1 MQVHDPTRSGYNA
14 PETDAQF
21 VAEIWRWN
29 GALQGTLL
37 RQWNGAADRDNA
49 SALQAVG
56 AFPAIAVGDEIELA
70 LDRNVIGFDP
80 SLQAVVAAHASEV
93 LGLGAVVGLSPG
105 ALVVEEAPLTNV
117 LSGPTPVLKLTFRA
131 LARDI
136 RVNGVTFALV
146 GGGTVQSLPLPFW
159 VAAGQN
165 TTQTVILD
173 PGVLPAGTVVP
184 FRDRAG
190 YAVTTGQATP
200 APTAH
205 SRPQTPAYLPT
216 PPPAKTIDRE
226 FNAWG

>member
-173 PGVLPAGTVVP
+173 PGVLPAASFFP
-184 FRDRAG
+184 FLAHAG
-190 YAVTTGQATP
+190 K
-200 APTAH
+200 
-205 SRPQTPAYLPT
+205 RLPT
-216 PPPAKTIDRE
+216 GTTPPGRPPRPRAPHPPPPPYAPC
-226 FNAWG
+226 